1 MDRGGDRVEKAGIG
15 VGGEIDRDIG
25 LRRHCADHLD
35 VEHDLAVGPVRIA
48 GRVVLA
54 VVHRHGDD
62 FRGGGDAEA
71 REIGVQIGHPL
82 AAAELDDRDALA
94 LPGSGREIIE
104 RGDLE
109 RGERGGARRIGVP
122 AHIARRR
129 AGAEMRLR
137 HRPIVE
143 AEHRLDAA
151 RQLVRQ
157 VDVAGPPAIRA
168 AGVLEAL
175 QIDAERG
182 IELGDGSREHD
193 GAPSGVLLDHRE
205 AMVGGKFSD
214 RGNVRA
220 VGAELPVELVAR
232 EMPGGSIAPG
242 ERAHPVL
249 QHSGVAAAQNH
260 ADLQA
265 FRGIGLADRL
275 CPRQWLTFAA
285 LEWISRHFPSPP
297 PGAARDRE
305 RIAHPA
311 PEEYELLHMVG
322 DCCRVAAHPS
332 PRSWSGRGRGLASGR
347 RVA

>member
-35 VEHDLAVGPVRIA
+35 VEHHLAVGPVRIA
-48 GRVVLA
+48 GRMVLA
-54 VVHRHGDD
+54 VVHRHRDD
-62 FRGGGDAEA
+62 PRGRVDAET
-71 REIGVQIGHPL
+71 REIGAQIGHPL
-82 AAAELDDRDALA
+82 AAAELDDRHALA
-94 LPGSGREIIE
+94 LPGAGRKIIE
-104 RGDLE
+104 RGDFE
-109 RGERGGARRIGVP
+109 RGEGGGGGRLGVP

-143 AEHRLDAA
+143 AEHGLDAA

-157 VDVAGPPAIRA
+157 VEVAGPPAVRA
-168 AGVLEAL
+168 AGMLEAL

-182 IELGDGSREHD
+182 IELGDGSRQHD

-214 RGNVRA
+214 RRNVRA

-232 EMPGGSIAPG
+232 EVPGGPIASG
-242 ERAHPVL
+242 ERAHPIL
-249 QHSGVAAAQNH
+249 QHTGVAAAQNH

-265 FRGIGLADRL
+265 LGGIGLADRL

-297 PGAARDRE
+297 PGAARDPE

-311 PEEYELLHMVG
+311 PEEYELLHRVG
-322 DCCRVAAHPS
+322 DCS
-332 PRSWSGRGRGLASGR
+332 GWPRIPAPWSWSWS
-347 RVA
+347 